1 MLSSVVFLGLLVV
14 VSRLIGAEDE
24 GVAGGIIAVT
34 FINPAVRSFVVLAVV
49 LLGSNPAI
57 MVDSGSNI
65 YTMVQ

>member
-49 LLGSNPAI
+49 LLGCK
-57 MVDSGSNI
+57 
-65 YTMVQ
+65 Q